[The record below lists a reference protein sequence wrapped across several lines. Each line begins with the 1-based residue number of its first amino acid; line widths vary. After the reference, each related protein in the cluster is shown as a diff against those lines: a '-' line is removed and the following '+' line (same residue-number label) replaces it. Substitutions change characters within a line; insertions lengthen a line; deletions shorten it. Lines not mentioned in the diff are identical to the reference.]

1 MRVGPHD
8 LRKNRYLEHNCVHND
23 YIIVRLAIYVHLTFG
38 RCLPFFLMPILL
50 FFSHTFRRKTCP
62 WTYKALCI
70 KIHAKKTII
79 GDKKKLK
86 RRAVLAKMDEMAR
99 LTAYWCVSYIMRT
112 SDI

>member
-1 MRVGPHD
+1 MGVGPHD

-23 YIIVRLAIYVHLTFG
+23 YIIVRLAIYVHLTFW
-38 RCLPFFLMPILL
+38 PMSSIFFMPILL

-86 RRAVLAKMDEMAR
+86 RSAVLAKMGEKTRFA
-99 LTAYWCVSYIMRT
+99 L
-112 SDI
+112 